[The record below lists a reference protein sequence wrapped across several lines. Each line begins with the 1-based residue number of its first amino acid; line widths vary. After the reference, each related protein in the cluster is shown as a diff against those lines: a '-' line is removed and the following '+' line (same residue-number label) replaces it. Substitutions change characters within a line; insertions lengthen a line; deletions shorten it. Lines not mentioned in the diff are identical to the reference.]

1 MKDVIALLKSL
12 QADSTVLFMKLH
24 NFHWNVKGMDF
35 HPVHG
40 ATEEMYDQFADLLD
54 DLAERVLQLGD
65 KPFVTLKAVLANA
78 RIKEEEASSFTSKV
92 IVESLLKDYEFLA
105 GEFKKLSKLAD
116 EAGDKVTAALADDK
130 VAAFEKSIWM
140 LKAQLG

>member
-1 MKDVIALLKSL
+1 MKDVVALLKSL

-35 HPVHG
+35 HPVHA
-40 ATEEMYDQFADLLD
+40 ATEEMYDSFADLLD

-65 KPFVTLKAVLANA
+65 KPYVTLKAILASA
-78 RIKEEEASSFTSKV
+78 RIKEEEATSFTSKA
-92 IVESLLKDYEFLA
+92 IVEAVLKDYEFLLA
-105 GEFKKLSKLAD
+105 EFRKLSDLAD
-116 EAGDKVTAALADDK
+116 EAGDKATVGLADEK
-130 VAAFEKSIWM
+130 IVSFEKSIWM

>member
-1 MKDVIALLKSL
+1 MKNVISLLKSL

-35 HPVHG
+35 HPVHA
-40 ATEEMYDQFADLLD
+40 ATEEMYDGFADLLD

-65 KPFVTLKAVLANA
+65 KPLVTLKAVLASA
-78 RIKEEEASSFTSKV
+78 RIKEEEAMSFTSKAIAEAV
-92 IVESLLKDYEFLA
+92 LKDYEFLVA
-105 GEFKKLSKLAD
+105 EFKNLSKLAD
-116 EAGDKVTAALADDK
+116 EAGDKVTASLADDN
-130 VAAFEKSIWM
+130 VAKFEKSIWM

>member
-1 MKDVIALLKSL
+1 MKNVISLLKSL

-35 HPVHG
+35 HPVHA
-40 ATEEMYDQFADLLD
+40 ATEEMYDGFADLLD

-65 KPFVTLKAVLANA
+65 KPLVTLKAILASA
-78 RIKEEEASSFTSKV
+78 RIKEEEATSFTSKAIAEAV
-92 IVESLLKDYEFLA
+92 LKDYEFLVA
-105 GEFKKLSKLAD
+105 EFKNLSKLAD
-116 EAGDKVTAALADDK
+116 EAGDKVTASFADDN
-130 VAAFEKSIWM
+130 VAKFEKSIWM